1 MLTLSHNKTGKE
13 IHMVEEKELIK
24 HIYKDSEMGSYTI
37 EVLLKDLKDKDN
49 KIKKYAQELLNQYQE
64 FTKRSKEYLKCDELP
79 KVGRLNKVGARIG
92 INKEIEEDN
101 SDSRI
106 ADMLIKG
113 LSMGSIDMEKKIVDY
128 KNVAGKDSL
137 RLASDFQNFQKAAI
151 EKLKE
156 YL

>member
-79 KVGRLNKVGARIG
+79 KLVG
-92 INKEIEEDN
+92 
-101 SDSRI
+101 
-106 ADMLIKG
+106 
-113 LSMGSIDMEKKIVDY
+113 
-128 KNVAGKDSL
+128 
-137 RLASDFQNFQKAAI
+137 
-151 EKLKE
+151 
-156 YL
+156 